1 MKRATLQ
8 ALLAARRAKR
18 PVAVVADLAGKGEQ
32 LVYGDA
38 LEGLAPELEEAV
50 AEALRTDRARRDGDR
65 FVQPYP
71 PPLRLLVVGAVHVA
85 QKLVPMARAA
95 DYDVTVIDPRPAFA
109 RAARFGHGVT
119 LEGDWP
125 DEVIERLAPDAR
137 TAIVTLT
144 HDPKIDDPGLVAALR
159 SEAFYIGALGSR
171 KTHGKRCE
179 RLREEGFDDAAIAR
193 IHGPVGLPLGGRS
206 PAEIAISVMAQ
217 VTQVLR
223 APRSEG

>member
-8 ALLAARRAKR
+8 ALQAARRAKR
-18 PVAVVADLAGKGEQ
+18 PVALVADLGGGREQ

-38 LEGLAPELEEAV
+38 LDGLAPELAEAV

-85 QKLVPMARAA
+85 QKLVPMACAA

-109 RAARFGHGVT
+109 SAARFGEGVT
-119 LEGDWP
+119 LEAEWP

-159 SEAFYIGALGSR
+159 SGAFYVGALGSR
-171 KTHGKRCE
+171 KTHGKRCA
-179 RLREEGFDDAAIAR
+179 RLRDEGFDDAAIAR

-217 VTQVLR
+217 ITQVLR
-223 APRSEG
+223 APRGDG

>member
-1 MKRATLQ
+1 VRRSTLE
-8 ALLAARRAKR
+8 ALQAARRAKR
-18 PVAVVADLAGKGEQ
+18 PVAVVADLSGGPER

-38 LEGLAPELEEAV
+38 LDGLAPELAEAV
-50 AEALRTDRARRDGDR
+50 REALRTDRARRDGDR

-85 QKLVPMARAA
+85 QKLVPMAQAA

-109 RAARFGHGVT
+109 RAARFGEGVT
-119 LEGDWP
+119 IEADWP

-144 HDPKIDDPGLVAALR
+144 HDPKIDDPGLLAALR

-171 KTHGKRCE
+171 RTHAKRRE
-179 RLREEGFDDAAIAR
+179 RLRDEGFDDAASSR
-193 IHGPVGLPLGGRS
+193 IYGPVGLPLGGRS

-217 VTQVLR
+217 ITQVLR
-223 APRSEG
+223 APEGGG